1 MADKV
6 QFSKFCWKGTQ
17 DVMLQDFL
25 KLLKENQKL
34 EFEGT
39 VDDFLK
45 FGQDI
50 DGVTNQDFIIR
61 NANPAIIKQWND
73 ENGGKPDRIFP
84 GTTFR
89 VPNKKLTTEL
99 QTKYGSDTFL
109 EQGDFTIFWGDYQRE
124 ILEDSSYVAFDSVGR
139 VNFVDILSEGR
150 KQAGCSIL
158 RKNINCQV
166 WVYVRALDTI
176 VDISP
181 WVVTVS
187 TSKGMGVGSFSVQLI
202 PTDQDLTTAATN
214 AYGEVIEHFSLNAV
228 DTVGGSTV
236 DYLRKDWFTKY
247 IQNNDVV
254 FIRYE
259 VLQRETGTI
268 RELKS
273 SQSNKK
279 FRKSPSDLA
288 TGKMWDM
295 IGLVDTNTVQVNFEN
310 TDYTVQIQGRDF
322 MKLFIE
328 DGSYFM
334 PLTFIEGSP
343 DRWFWG
349 GDKESG
355 PYRRNFVSGSYQ
367 FLTLYEFQT
376 INGYAG
382 FILNQLVNV
391 GIVPDSLFTPS
402 QKRTTLYE
410 VPTEKKQDSQIT
422 GVWKIIRAFFD
433 DQLSDRRVVDY
444 SLASPEGTLMD
455 LFNKICQQPFVEFW
469 GDTWGDE
476 FDIVIRQ
483 PPFTRNAVQKVYDNG
498 SYITIGSENLIQLS
512 LAYDNRVY
520 GWYRIMPQNSFLGK
534 SEFSSLAFVPIVMLD
549 EFIDR
554 FGNKRCITND
564 IYLSMKAFNGK
575 GEEGN
580 VSLLSQ
586 ALINDLLFTIETTMY
601 LPFTRKGTITINGD
615 RRIKPGT
622 FIVLEPT
629 EEMFYVTEVNNSISF
644 SANSI
649 DRVTVLTVERGMRL
663 NGIKGEN
670 SESCYFDLVDIEGLR
685 GAMYK
690 GIANQ
695 GDPSPN
701 KATVNK
707 DVFNYF
713 LERKFYENEDLWR

>member
-6 QFSKFCWKGTQ
+6 QYSKFCWNGTQ

-25 KLLKENQKL
+25 KFLKDQKHL
-34 EFEGT
+34 EFEGA
-39 VDDFLK
+39 VDDFLG
-45 FGQDI
+45 FGKDI
-50 DGVTNQDFIIR
+50 DGVTNQDYILR
-61 NANPAIIKQWND
+61 NANPSIIKEWND
-73 ENGGKPDRIFP
+73 NNGGKPDRIFP
-84 GTTFR
+84 GTTFV
-89 VPNKKLTTEL
+89 VPNRGLTTEL

-109 EQGDFTIFWGDYQRE
+109 EQKNFTIFWSDYQKE
-124 ILEDSSYVAFDSVGR
+124 ILEDSSYVAFDSTDR
-139 VNFVDILSEGR
+139 VNSLDILGEGR
-150 KQAGCSIL
+150 KQTGCSVL

-181 WVVTVS
+181 WVLEMS
-187 TSKGMGVGSFSVQLI
+187 TSKGMDVGSFTIQLI
-202 PTDQDLTTAATN
+202 PTSQDLVTASTN
-214 AYGEVIEHFSLNAV
+214 SYGEVIEHFSLTDV
-228 DTVGGSTV
+228 DEFGDWDKNLV
-236 DYLRKDWFTKY
+236 RNDWFTKY
-247 IQNNDVV
+247 IQANDIV
-254 FIRYE
+254 FLRYE
-259 VLQRETGTI
+259 VLKMESGSV

-273 SQSNKK
+273 SQANKK

-295 IGLVDTNTVQVNFEN
+295 IGLVDTNTVQVNFSN
-310 TDYTVQIQGRDF
+310 TDYQIQLQGRDF
-322 MKLFIE
+322 MKLFVE

-334 PLTFIEGSP
+334 PLTFIQGSP

-355 PYRRNFVSGSYQ
+355 PYRRNFIEGAYQ
-367 FLTLYEFQT
+367 FLELYEFQR
-376 INGYAG
+376 IDSYAG

-402 QKRTTLYE
+402 QKRTELYE
-410 VPTEKKQDSQIT
+410 VPAEKKQDSKIT

-433 DQLSDRRVVDY
+433 EQLSDRRVVDY

-476 FDIVIRQ
+476 FDIIIRQ
-483 PPFTRNAVQKVYDNG
+483 PPFTRSAIEAIYNG
-498 SYITIGSENLIQLS
+498 GEYITVGSESLLQMSLS
-512 LAYDNRVY
+512 YDSRVY

-534 SEFSSLAFVPIVMLD
+534 SEYSSLAFVPIVMLD

-564 IYLSMKAFNGK
+564 IYLSMKAFNGR

-580 VSLLSQ
+580 VNTLSQ

-601 LPFTRKGTITINGD
+601 LPFTRKGRITINGD
-615 RRIKPGT
+615 RRIKAGT

-629 EEMFYVTEVNNSISF
+629 RELFYVNSVENSISF
-644 SANSI
+644 SGNMV

-663 NGIKGEN
+663 DCIKGE
-670 SESCYFDLVDIEGLR
+670 SGRKSYFDIVDIEGLR

-695 GDPSPN
+695 ENESPN
-701 KATVNK
+701 RATVNK
-707 DVFNYF
+707 DVFDYF
-713 LERKFYENEDLWR
+713 LERKFFD

>member
-6 QFSKFCWKGTQ
+6 QYSKFCWNGTQ

-25 KLLKENQKL
+25 KFLKDQKHL
-34 EFEGT
+34 EFEGA
-39 VDDFLK
+39 VDDFLG
-45 FGQDI
+45 FGKDI
-50 DGVTNQDFIIR
+50 DGVTNQDYILR
-61 NANPAIIKQWND
+61 NANPSIIKEWND
-73 ENGGKPDRIFP
+73 NNGGKPDRIFP
-84 GTTFR
+84 GTTFV
-89 VPNKKLTTEL
+89 VPNRGLTTEL

-109 EQGDFTIFWGDYQRE
+109 EQKNFTIFWSDYQKE
-124 ILEDSSYVAFDSVGR
+124 ILEDSSYVAFDSTDR
-139 VNFVDILSEGR
+139 VNSLDILGEGR
-150 KQAGCSIL
+150 KQTGCSVL

-181 WVVTVS
+181 WVLEMS
-187 TSKGMGVGSFSVQLI
+187 TSKGMDVGSFTIQLI
-202 PTDQDLTTAATN
+202 PTSQDLVTASTN
-214 AYGEVIEHFSLNAV
+214 SYGEVIEHFSLTDV
-228 DTVGGSTV
+228 DEFGDWDKNLV
-236 DYLRKDWFTKY
+236 RNDWFTKY
-247 IQNNDVV
+247 IQANDIV
-254 FIRYE
+254 FLRYE
-259 VLQRETGTI
+259 VLKMESGSV

-273 SQSNKK
+273 SQANKK

-295 IGLVDTNTVQVNFEN
+295 IGLVDTNTVQVNFSN
-310 TDYTVQIQGRDF
+310 TDYQIQLQGRDF
-322 MKLFIE
+322 MKLFVE

-334 PLTFIEGSP
+334 PLTFIQGSP

-355 PYRRNFVSGSYQ
+355 PYRRNFIEGAYQ
-367 FLTLYEFQT
+367 FLELYEFQR
-376 INGYAG
+376 IDSYAG

-402 QKRTTLYE
+402 QKRTELYE
-410 VPTEKKQDSQIT
+410 VPAEKKQDSKIT

-433 DQLSDRRVVDY
+433 EQLSDRRVVDY

-476 FDIVIRQ
+476 FDIIIRQ
-483 PPFTRNAVQKVYDNG
+483 PPFTRSAIEAIYNG
-498 SYITIGSENLIQLS
+498 GEYITVGSESLLQMSLS
-512 LAYDNRVY
+512 YDSRVY

-534 SEFSSLAFVPIVMLD
+534 SEYSSLAFVPIVMLD

-564 IYLSMKAFNGK
+564 IYLSMKAFNGR

-580 VSLLSQ
+580 VNTLSQ

-601 LPFTRKGTITINGD
+601 LPFTRKGRITINGD
-615 RRIKPGT
+615 RRIKAGT

-629 EEMFYVTEVNNSISF
+629 RELFYVNSVENSISF
-644 SANSI
+644 SGNMV
-649 DRVTVLTVERGMRL
+649 DRVTVLTVERGVRL
-663 NGIKGEN
+663 DCIKGE
-670 SESCYFDLVDIEGLR
+670 SGRKSYFDIVDIEGLR

-695 GDPSPN
+695 ENESPN
-701 KATVNK
+701 RATVNK
-707 DVFNYF
+707 DVFDYF
-713 LERKFYENEDLWR
+713 LERKFFD